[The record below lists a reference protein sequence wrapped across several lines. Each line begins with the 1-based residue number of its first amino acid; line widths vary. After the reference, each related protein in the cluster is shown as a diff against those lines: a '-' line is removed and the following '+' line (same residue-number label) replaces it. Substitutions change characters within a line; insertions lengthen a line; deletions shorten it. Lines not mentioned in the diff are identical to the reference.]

1 MNCQEAL
8 SLLYDVIDKEASEI
22 DAREVEE
29 HLKNC
34 HDCAGVY
41 RLERSVNEL
50 IKEKLRAQEV
60 NPRVDNL
67 KTKILAQLD
76 EVDRENRP
84 PEAAAPTSFRLGRA
98 LAIAA
103 SVIIVLGAFFIGF
116 GVFEKHEAYLPLEE
130 SHWTASANIDAYRS
144 NVVTSLARVQVQQ
157 DWAREIPEALRSFD
171 LVGGQL
177 ETLCEMPVAHFIYNR
192 DDQVVSVFFVCA
204 KAYQLPEDLLAH
216 VVNHNGV
223 EFYDHNCRGCRL
235 VYHRAGDAWVVTA
248 TTERDIDLLSFVPD
262 RGPV

>member
-29 HLKNC
+29 HLRNC

-50 IKEKLRAQEV
+50 IKERLRTQEV
-60 NPRVDNL
+60 SPRIDAL
-67 KTKILAQLD
+67 KSQILGQLD
-76 EVDRENRP
+76 DVDRENRE
-84 PEAAAPTSFRLGRA
+84 PESSAPTSFRLGRA

-103 SVIIVLGAFFIGF
+103 SVIIVLGAFFVGF
-116 GVFEKHEAYLPLEE
+116 GIFDDHTAYLPLEE
-130 SHWTASANIDAYRS
+130 AHWTASANVEAYRS
-144 NVVTSLARVQVQQ
+144 NVVTSLARVDIQQ
-157 DWAREIPEALRSFD
+157 QWECEIPEALRSFD

-177 ETLCEMPVAHFIYNR
+177 ETVNDIPVAHFVYHNGDKI
-192 DDQVVSVFFVCA
+192 VSVFMICA
-204 KAYQLPEDLLAH
+204 KAYTPPEEVAQTA
-216 VVNHNGV
+216 VSHNGI
-223 EFYDHNCRGCRL
+223 EFFDHNCRGCRL
-235 VYHRAGDAWVVTA
+235 VYHRAGNAWVVTA
-248 TTERDIDLLSFVPD
+248 TTDREIDLLSFVPD